1 MLLNREI
8 YKTVT
13 GCVLALAALIQPALA
28 AEKWPNRPV
37 QMVVPI
43 DTGTTKDAIARRLA
57 SSLSDLWGQPVT
69 VVNQSGGG
77 GVLGHQTVANSTPDG
92 YTIGYTSATLTGG
105 FATRNNLPFTR
116 DKLSGVT
123 KFGHQDFVLFVNKDA
138 PFNTLQEMV
147 AYAKANP
154 GKLTYATPG
163 VGSYAHLTM
172 EHLALVE
179 QTSFTHV
186 PYRQFMQS
194 VPDVASGRV
203 QMVITVANAAL
214 DGQVANGAMKIV
226 GSLTRNSAYRGA
238 PVQSISSIRPDV
250 AAGGYYAVIVPTGT
264 PATIVDKIHKDV
276 TAVVTS
282 AEFRQYMASVGV
294 RSDAGGQLMGPQEF
308 DRWID
313 TEVDRLKR
321 IIKQTNLKL
330 D

>member
-1 MLLNREI
+1 MLLDSKI
-8 YKTVT
+8 YKTIAGFAMALGVLT
-13 GCVLALAALIQPALA
+13 QPVLAV
-28 AEKWPNRPV
+28 EKWPNRPV

-69 VVNQSGGG
+69 VINQSGGA
-77 GVLGHQTVANSTPDG
+77 GVLGHQTVASSNPDG
-92 YTIGYTSATLTGG
+92 YIIGYTSAILTGG

-138 PFNTLQEMV
+138 PFNTLQEMI

-154 GKLTYATPG
+154 GKLSYATPG

-214 DGQVANGAMKIV
+214 DGQVTNGAMKVI
-226 GSLTRNSAYRGA
+226 GSLTKNSAYRGA

-250 AAGGYYAVIVPTGT
+250 AAGGYYAVVVPAGT
-264 PATIVDKIHKDV
+264 PAAIVDKLHKDV
-276 TAVVTS
+276 TTVVTS

-313 TEVDRLKR
+313 SEVNRLKR
-321 IIKQTNLKL
+321 IITQTNLKL